1 MKQAMCYTIGELA
14 RLAGVTPRTIRYYT
28 AEGLLPPP
36 ETRGRYALYS
46 EDHLRRLRL
55 IGRLKDAYLPLA
67 EIKARL
73 DQLTPQQVQE
83 LLDAYGQ
90 EADRAPGSA
99 LEYIAQVL
107 AGRSAPPAPHMLA
120 ESSARYEAAPAAPP
134 AAHALPLHDSEA
146 DAGGQPAPAMP
157 VAPPPIVPTDRA
169 GSWMAAAPVRQPSLL
184 RKLIPHQRERSE
196 PVQQIPTQ
204 ARPGEPWQRVTLAPG
219 VELHVRE
226 PVAAEVRERLERL
239 IAFVGELFADVRDQ
253 G

>member
-120 ESSARYEAAPAAPP
+120 ESSARYEAAPAA
-134 AAHALPLHDSEA
+134 HDSEA

>member
-1 MKQAMCYTIGELA
+1 MRYTIGELA

-28 AEGLLPPP
+28 AEGLLPAP
-36 ETRGRYALYS
+36 EARGRYALYS

-90 EADRAPGSA
+90 EADREPGSA
-99 LEYIAQVL
+99 LEYIALVL
-107 AGRSAPPAPHMLA
+107 AGRSAPAAPHMLA
-120 ESSARYEAAPAAPP
+120 ESSARYEAAPTAPPP
-134 AAHALPLHDSEA
+134 AAPTLPWHAPEA
-146 DAGGQPAPAMP
+146 DASGQLAPAMP